1 MKFNSFDYLFFF
13 LLVVSVYFALPFRL
27 RRFWL
32 LAASL
37 FFYMYWS
44 AAFVLLIFYT
54 TTIDYFVTRRF
65 GHVQAVGARRG
76 LLALSYVSNFGAL
89 FLFKYY
95 NFFMDS
101 WSTVMAHLGFGV
113 HAPVL
118 HVILPVGIS
127 FYTFEAISY
136 TTDVYHGRY
145 PAERSYPRLLLFILF
160 FPKLIAGPIERAWH
174 LIPQFERQS
183 RFNYERIREGLAKI
197 LWGLFKKLVV
207 ADRLGIYVDSVY
219 NHVGRHAGSS
229 YLLATLFFAF
239 QIYCDFS
246 AYSDIAIGSS
256 QVMGFELLRNFRRPY
271 FATSIGDF
279 WRRWH
284 ISLSTWFRDY
294 VYIPL
299 GGNRKGFWKMN
310 QYIFTVFLV
319 SGIWHGAR
327 WTFVLWGLYHGVFL
341 LIETIWNRF
350 VPTLVPPVAA
360 KRWLQSL
367 ATFPIACLSWVL
379 FRANSVADAG
389 RVYAGIFSDFG
400 ARRFLAE
407 NVGTGNLRHIAFGS
421 FGIALV
427 LAVELATE
435 CGAYARLWQ
444 PAMKPVRWIAYA
456 GLATLIVLVGVFDG
470 GQFIYFQF

>member
-1 MKFNSFDYLFFF
+1 MKFNSFDYFLFFF
-13 LLVVSVYFALPFRL
+13 VVAAMFFALPFRW
-27 RRFWL
+27 RRAWL
-32 LAASL
+32 LGASL

-44 AAFVLLIFYT
+44 PIFVLLIFYT
-54 TTIDYFVTRRF
+54 TTIDYFVTRRLE
-65 GHVQAVGARRG
+65 HVQATRARRG
-76 LLALSYVSNFGAL
+76 LLALSYVTNFGAL
-89 FLFKYY
+89 FVFKYY

-101 WSTVMAHLGFGV
+101 WSAVMTRLGVPF
-113 HAPVL
+113 HAPL
-118 HVILPVGIS
+118 LDVILPVGIS

-136 TTDVYHGRY
+136 TTDVYRRKY

-174 LIPQFERQS
+174 LIPQFER
-183 RFNYERIREGLAKI
+183 RPKFEYARVREGLAKI
-197 LWGLFKKLVV
+197 LWGLTKKLVV
-207 ADRLGIYVDSVY
+207 ADRVGIYVDAIY
-219 NHVGRHAGSS
+219 NHVGRHSGSS
-229 YLLATLFFAF
+229 YLLATVFFAF

-299 GGNRKGFWKMN
+299 GGNRDGFWKMN
-310 QYIFTVFLV
+310 QNIFTVFLV

-327 WTFVLWGLYHGVFL
+327 WTFVLWGIYHGVCL
-341 LIETIWNRF
+341 LIETIASRF
-350 VPTLVPPVAA
+350 LPAPLPAGPVR
-360 KRWLQSL
+360 RWLQT
-367 ATFPIACLSWVL
+367 AVTFPIACLSWVL
-379 FRANSVADAG
+379 FRANSVHDAG
-389 RVYAGIFSDFG
+389 LVYSGMLTDFG

-407 NVGTGNLRHIAFGS
+407 NVGSGNLRHIAYGAL
-421 FGIALV
+421 GIAMV
-427 LAVELATE
+427 LTVELATE
-435 CGAYARLWQ
+435 NGLYDRIWR
-444 PAMKPVRWIAYA
+444 PSMKPARWLAYVV
-456 GLATLIVLVGVFDG
+456 LATLIVLIGVFDG

>member
-13 LLVVSVYFALPFRL
+13 ALVAAVFLALPFRL
-27 RRFWL
+27 RRGWL
-32 LAASL
+32 LGASL

-44 AAFVLLIFYT
+44 PVFVLLIFYT
-54 TTIDYFVTRRF
+54 TTIDYFVTRRLE
-65 GHVQAVGARRG
+65 HVDRRAARRG

-101 WSTVMAHLGFGV
+101 WGAIAGRFGLPF
-113 HAPVL
+113 HAPLL

-136 TTDVYHGRY
+136 TTDVYHGKY

-174 LIPQFERQS
+174 LIPQFERRSVFEYS
-183 RFNYERIREGLAKI
+183 RVREGLAKI
-197 LWGLFKKLVV
+197 LWGLVKKLLV
-207 ADRLGIYVDSVY
+207 ADRLGIFVDSIY

-229 YLLATLFFAF
+229 YLLATVFFAF

-256 QVMGFELLRNFRRPY
+256 QVMGIDLLRNFRRPY
-271 FATSIGDF
+271 LATSVGDF

-299 GGNRKGFWKMN
+299 GGNRDGFWRMN
-310 QYIFTVFLV
+310 QNIFTVFLV

-327 WTFVLWGLYHGVFL
+327 WTFVLWGLYHGAFL
-341 LIETIWNRF
+341 LIETCWNRF
-350 VPTLVPPVAA
+350 VPTLVPPSPV
-360 KRWLQSL
+360 KRWLQTL
-367 ATFPIACLSWVL
+367 ATFPIVCLSWVL
-379 FRANSVADAG
+379 FRANSVHDAWT
-389 RVYAGIFSDFG
+389 VYLGIFRDFG
-400 ARRFLAE
+400 AHRFVAE
-407 NVGTGNLRHIAFGS
+407 NLGNFRHIAFGLL
-421 FGIALV
+421 GIALV

-435 CGAYARLWQ
+435 HGAYAGLWR
-444 PAMKPVRWIAYA
+444 PSMKPVRWVAYA
-456 GLATLIVLVGVFDG
+456 GLITLILMIGVFDG

>member
-13 LLVVSVYFALPFRL
+13 LAVVAVYFALPFRL
-27 RRFWL
+27 RRAWL
-32 LAASL
+32 LGASL

-44 AAFVLLIFYT
+44 PVFVLLIFYT
-54 TTIDYFVTRRF
+54 TTIDYFVTLRLA
-65 GHVQAVGARRG
+65 HVHARGARRG
-76 LLALSYVSNFGAL
+76 LLAMSYVSNFGAL

-101 WSTVMAHLGFGV
+101 WGAVASRLGLAF
-113 HAPVL
+113 HAPLL

-136 TTDVYHGRY
+136 TTDVYHGKY

-174 LIPQFERQS
+174 LIPQFERRS
-183 RFNYERIREGLAKI
+183 VFEYARVREGLAKI
-197 LWGLFKKLVV
+197 LWGLTKKLVV
-207 ADRLGIYVDSVY
+207 ADRLGIFVDAVY
-219 NHVGRHAGSS
+219 NHVGRHSGAS
-229 YLLATLFFAF
+229 YLVATVFFAF

-256 QVMGFELLRNFRRPY
+256 QIMGFELLRNFRRPY

-279 WRRWH
+279 WHRWH
-284 ISLSTWFRDY
+284 VSLSTWFRDY

-299 GGNRKGFWKMN
+299 GGNRDGFWRMN
-310 QYIFTVFLV
+310 QNLFTVFLV

-341 LIETIWNRF
+341 LAETVWKRF
-350 VPTLVPPVAA
+350 VPAVKPSAPLRRV
-360 KRWLQSL
+360 LQTA

-379 FRANSVADAG
+379 FRANSVHDAVQ
-389 RVYAGIFSDFG
+389 VYAGMFGDFG

-407 NVGTGNLRHIAFGS
+407 NAGTGNFRHLAYGAC
-421 FGIALV
+421 GIALV
-427 LAVELATE
+427 LGVELATE
-435 CGAYARLWQ
+435 CGLYRRLWT
-444 PAMKPVRWIAYA
+444 PAMKPVRWLAYA
-456 GLATLIVLVGVFDG
+456 GLATLIVLIGVFDG